1 MTGRPPQPLAAV
13 APSIG
18 ETALPDGFEALAPF
32 QRYWGVATTQL
43 RRERREAASMAE
55 ITAFYD
61 VMLALAPAAI
71 AHLEAFPLDAMPP
84 ASGRLMEL
92 LLMLAH
98 VSMATELHGQP
109 RAPHSP
115 YPHGVRLVQGP
126 AYFG

>member
-1 MTGRPPQPLAAV
+1 MTERPPETPGV
-13 APSIG
+13 DAPPSWG
-18 ETALPDGFEALAPF
+18 GTLPDGFEALAPF
-32 QRYWGVATTQL
+32 QPYWGVATTQL
-43 RRERREAASMAE
+43 RREQREAANMAE
-55 ITAFYD
+55 ITAFYEL
-61 VMLALAPAAI
+61 MLALAPAAI
-71 AHLEAFPLDAMPP
+71 AHLEAFPIDAIPP

-126 AYFG
+126 IYFG